1 MTHGERRFGSA
12 ILVISTAAFLVLA
25 VLVGALVLREDPLPS
40 VDELTDPD
48 QVVDVLT
55 GRDLSGLSDDD
66 KGAYARRLSALVPI
80 AELKRD
86 WGKLSCEKRETLKAN
101 LQELDKAKRQQ
112 RLDRYFDLSPEQRVA
127 YLDAEIDKLLA
138 AETEAKSTKAGAGRG
153 GKAQTGKGPAG
164 NKSSW
169 IDDWVQNTPAEER
182 ARLLEYKRAI
192 VDRMEERGIERP

>member
-1 MTHGERRFGSA
+1 MTHRERRFSSA
-12 ILVISTAAFLVLA
+12 ILVSSTAAFLVLA
-25 VLVGALVLREDPLPS
+25 VMVGALVLREDSLPS

-48 QVVDVLT
+48 EAVDVLT
-55 GRDLSGLSDDD
+55 DRDLSGLSDDD
-66 KGAYARRLSALVPI
+66 KGAYARRLSTLLPL

-86 WGKLSCEKRETLKAN
+86 WGTLSSEERETFKTNLK
-101 LQELDKAKRQQ
+101 ELDKAVQQQ
-112 RLDRYFDLSPEQRVA
+112 RLNRYFDLSPEQRVA

-164 NKSSW
+164 NRSAW